1 MIYAGKEVSLFCGH
15 VYVLSV
21 SHGIACDYSRS
32 RAKATRSVTSGFM
45 DLTGAIASSNLA
57 DCPRHSRLF
66 GRRTRRG
73 ASTSSP
79 PHNARR
85 RRVKSSGLTLHA
97 RLIPSSMHV
106 QPTSVKLHCTCRYN
120 YFKVLM
126 RDGTLIQANSAD
138 TYQQDMDGY
147 GSRCDVRNRVFQGN
161 YLRPLRRSLCLSF
174 PELNR
179 IVGTQLSTAPSTRC
193 MWM

>member
-1 MIYAGKEVSLFCGH
+1 MQLFVLCGLALAELQSATLRSGITSDDEAVIHRPQLTVRMIYAGKEVSLFCGH
-15 VYVLSV
+15 VFVLSV

-73 ASTSSP
+73 ASTSAP

-85 RRVKSSGLTLHA
+85 RRVKSSQVA
-97 RLIPSSMHV
+97 
-106 QPTSVKLHCTCRYN
+106 
-120 YFKVLM
+120 
-126 RDGTLIQANSAD
+126 
-138 TYQQDMDGY
+138 
-147 GSRCDVRNRVFQGN
+147 
-161 YLRPLRRSLCLSF
+161 
-174 PELNR
+174 
-179 IVGTQLSTAPSTRC
+179 
-193 MWM
+193 